1 MFPVTLYISR
11 RVRVRDNR
19 RNRLHPPASLKYQNL
34 SHEGP
39 VERMRDG
46 FRVASGMDD
55 WLKATLSIRYY
66 HYMMEAETAAQQ
78 TVIHISNPPN
88 VAILLQ
94 SPDNILIL

>member
-19 RNRLHPPASLKYQNL
+19 RNLLHPPASLKYQNL

-46 FRVASGMDD
+46 FKVASGMDD
-55 WLKATLSIRYY
+55 
-66 HYMMEAETAAQQ
+66 
-78 TVIHISNPPN
+78 
-88 VAILLQ
+88 
-94 SPDNILIL
+94 

>member
-1 MFPVTLYISR
+1 MGANGKNLYTLLDVFALIFNKKKQRLKMFPVTLYISR

-19 RNRLHPPASLKYQNL
+19 RNLLHPPASLKYQNL

-55 WLKATLSIRYY
+55 
-66 HYMMEAETAAQQ
+66 
-78 TVIHISNPPN
+78 
-88 VAILLQ
+88 
-94 SPDNILIL
+94 

>member
-1 MFPVTLYISR
+1 MGANGKKFMHTVEGKMMFLHSYSTKKKLSLKMFPVTLYISR

-19 RNRLHPPASLKYQNL
+19 RNLLHPPASLKYQNL

-55 WLKATLSIRYY
+55 
-66 HYMMEAETAAQQ
+66 
-78 TVIHISNPPN
+78 
-88 VAILLQ
+88 
-94 SPDNILIL
+94 